1 MWKLCPTSTP
11 SIKRIQADHA
21 IDINHWTRTCLNS
34 FSTKLETKLQH
45 KTQKNFNRL
54 NYKMFYQSVII
65 YKNRIFSYFQNEEK
79 KFKQYNI
86 NDSDNSNKKNNNS
99 EKKRRKDI
107 YIYIYNIILN
117 LALFEINLA

>member
-1 MWKLCPTSTP
+1 
-11 SIKRIQADHA
+11 
-21 IDINHWTRTCLNS
+21 
-34 FSTKLETKLQH
+34 
-45 KTQKNFNRL
+45 
-54 NYKMFYQSVII
+54 MFYQSVII

-107 YIYIYNIILN
+107 YIYIT
-117 LALFEINLA
+117 

>member
-34 FSTKLETKLQH
+34 FSTKLETKLRH
-45 KTQKNFNRL
+45 KTQKIFNRL

-65 YKNRIFSYFQNEEK
+65 YKNRIFSYFQNEKRNLSNIILIIVIIVIRKIIIQK
-79 KFKQYNI
+79 KK
-86 NDSDNSNKKNNNS
+86 
-99 EKKRRKDI
+99 RKDI
-107 YIYIYNIILN
+107 YIYI
-117 LALFEINLA
+117 